1 MSNNIIGR
9 VDEMG
14 KRIDD
19 VEKSINEI
27 MNDLGEEDQKNW
39 SMWSFVILF
48 NTSPYHWPNL
58 FAYFLHGPVKDSFI
72 GESNF

>member
-27 MNDLGEEDQKNW
+27 MNDLGEEDQKN
-39 SMWSFVILF
+39 
-48 NTSPYHWPNL
+48 
-58 FAYFLHGPVKDSFI
+58 
-72 GESNF
+72 

>member
-1 MSNNIIGR
+1 MQDRFEEMSNNIIGR

-27 MNDLGEEDQKNW
+27 MNDLGEEDQKN
-39 SMWSFVILF
+39 
-48 NTSPYHWPNL
+48 
-58 FAYFLHGPVKDSFI
+58 
-72 GESNF
+72 